1 MRRSELATSVALLMV
16 FSIGCSDT
24 HGESRDDRPSLV
36 ERGRYLTQVA
46 GCHDCHSP
54 KVFTEKGPLP
64 DKTRLLSGHPQD
76 LQLPP
81 VRPTDGTPGDWILF
95 NDHLTAAVGPWGIS
109 FAMNLTPDDQTGIGL
124 WTEEIFVNAM
134 RTGLCQRDANRQA
147 HGSWPSD
154 PSSDALVQPCGGRHR
169 GSQSDLCVSAIA
181 PADQESSSLSH
192 ST

>member
-1 MRRSELATSVALLMV
+1 MMRTSELARSVVLLMV

-24 HGESRDDRPSLV
+24 HGESPGDRPSLV
-36 ERGRYLTQVA
+36 ERGRYLTQVG

-109 FAMNLTPDDQTGIGL
+109 FAMNLTPDDQTGNGYRSL
-124 WTEEIFVNAM
+124 D
-134 RTGLCQRDANRQA
+134 RGDLCQRDANRQA

-181 PADQESSSLSH
+181 PTDQESSSLSR